1 MRNPEARQELIRVAV
16 LFAGMLMMFLVIV
29 VWLWDLQVVRQS
41 AFVSELNRQSVRRV
55 RIPAWR
61 GRIFDRAGVCLADN
75 RPSYSIALYLEEM
88 RQPGRLKRTIDRVE
102 EVVRELS
109 AQLDVP
115 PQVNR
120 AQIEKHVREQRLL
133 PLLAFKDVGDAV
145 VAKWAEK
152 LGDIPGVDLVIDPM
166 RTYPLGAV
174 AGHTI
179 GYVGRGGQTDTD
191 EDAIRFDYQFAEK
204 ELEGKSG
211 LEKVYDQALQGT
223 PGWELLRIDAFQ
235 FKHKV
240 EEGAKPQPGRD
251 LLLTLDSRLQRLAEE
266 VLGREP
272 GALIITEPATG
283 EVLAMASEP
292 RYDLNDFVPRI
303 TAQRWAELI
312 RDERKPLVNRPV
324 QQYYAP
330 GSTFKMIVALAALT
344 NNRSTPEVVHH
355 CPGYI
360 EVGGTRMHC
369 AVHSGHGD
377 LQLRGAI
384 ERSCNV
390 YFFDLGRD
398 TGWDYIHHM
407 AESMGFGHRTGIE
420 LGPNVEKPGILP
432 NDAWK
437 RQQVG
442 FRWTEGDTCNGSIGQ
457 GYLSVTP
464 IQMAIAIG
472 SIANG
477 GRLMRPRLVAG
488 IRDPETD
495 LVERTRPEVL
505 NELAWPPSA
514 LKLIQYG
521 MRDVIHADHGTGR
534 SARVPNVEYAAKTGT
549 AQFGP
554 RGNNQYHAWMVAYAP
569 FVNPR
574 YVVTLVLD
582 SSDAAGVSAAPRMKR
597 VIEGLFPSG
606 GAS

>member
-1 MRNPEARQELIRVAV
+1 MRNPEARPELIRVTV

-29 VWLWDLQVVRQS
+29 VWLWDLQVVNNS
-41 AFVSELNRQSVRRV
+41 AFMSELNRQSVRRV

-88 RQPGRLKRTIDRVE
+88 RQTGRLKRTIDRVE
-102 EVVRELS
+102 AVVQELS

-179 GYVGRGGQTDTD
+179 GYVGRAGRPAPMRTPSASTTSSPRRKWRASPVWRRFTTRRFRARRAGNCCASTPSSSSTRSRRARSRSPA
-191 EDAIRFDYQFAEK
+191 AICSSPSTAACRK
-204 ELEGKSG
+204 
-211 LEKVYDQALQGT
+211 
-223 PGWELLRIDAFQ
+223 
-235 FKHKV
+235 
-240 EEGAKPQPGRD
+240 
-251 LLLTLDSRLQRLAEE
+251 LAED

-272 GALIITEPATG
+272 GSLIISDPNTG

-303 TAQRWAELI
+303 TSQRWAEI
-312 RDERKPLVNRPV
+312 TRDERKPLLNRPV

-355 CPGYI
+355 CIGHI

-432 NDAWK
+432 NDTWK
-437 RQQVG
+437 RQEYGV
-442 FRWTEGDTCNGSIGQ
+442 RWTEGDTCNGSIGQ

-464 IQMAIAIG
+464 IQMSAAIG

-477 GRLMRPRLVAG
+477 GKLMRPRLVAG
-488 IRDPETD
+488 IRDPATD
-495 LVERTRPEVL
+495 LVERTQPEVL
-505 NELAWPPSA
+505 NELAWPPVA
-514 LKLIQYG
+514 LKLIQNG
-521 MRDVIHADHGTGR
+521 MYDVIHADHGTGR

-549 AQFGP
+549 AQFGQ
-554 RGNNQYHAWMVAYAP
+554 RGNTQYHAWMVAYAP

-582 SSDAAGVSAAPRMKR
+582 SSDAAGVSAAR
-597 VIEGLFPSG
+597 
-606 GAS
+606 A

>member
-1 MRNPEARQELIRVAV
+1 MRNPEARPELVRVTV
-16 LFAGMLMMFLVIV
+16 LFAGMLVAFMGIV
-29 VWLWDLQVVRQS
+29 LWLWDLQVVNNQ
-41 AFVSELNRQSVRRV
+41 AFMSELNRQSVRRV

-88 RQPGRLKRTIDRVE
+88 RQPGRLKRTIDKVE
-102 EVVRELS
+102 AVIGELS
-109 AQLDVP
+109 AQLGVP

-120 AQIEKHVREQRLL
+120 AEIEKHVREQRLL

-145 VAKWAEK
+145 VARWAEK

-166 RTYPLGAV
+166 RAYPLGAM

-179 GYVGRGGQTDTD
+179 GYVGRGGQVDAD
-191 EDAIRFDYQFAEK
+191 ETMRFDYQFAEK
-204 ELEGKSG
+204 EMEGKAG
-211 LEKVYDQALQGT
+211 LERVYDGVLQGT

-235 FKHKV
+235 FRHKI
-240 EEGAKPQPGRD
+240 EEGATPRPGRD
-251 LLLTLDSRLQRLAEE
+251 VLLTLDTRLQRLAEE
-266 VLGREP
+266 TLGREP
-272 GALIITEPATG
+272 GSLIISDPYTG
-283 EVLAMASEP
+283 EVFAMASEP

-303 TAQRWAELI
+303 TAQRWAELN
-312 RDERKPLVNRPV
+312 RDERNPLLNRPV

-330 GSTFKMIVALAALT
+330 GSTFKMVVALAALT
-344 NNRSTPEVVHH
+344 NNRSTPEVVHN

-377 LQLRGAI
+377 LMLRGAI

-398 TGWDYIHHM
+398 TGWDFIYHM

-420 LGPNVEKPGILP
+420 LGPAVEKPGILP
-432 NDAWK
+432 NDTWK
-437 RQQVG
+437 RQNIG
-442 FRWTEGDTCNGSIGQ
+442 TRWTEGDTCNGSIGQ
-457 GYLSVTP
+457 GFVSVTP
-464 IQMAIAIG
+464 IQMAVAIG

-477 GRLMRPRLVAG
+477 GKLMRPRLVAG
-488 IRDPETD
+488 VRDPVTGR
-495 LVERTRPEVL
+495 VEPTQPEIL
-505 NELAWPPSA
+505 NELGWPREA
-514 LKLIQYG
+514 LELVRGG
-521 MRDVIHADHGTGR
+521 MHDVINADHGTGR
-534 SARVPNVEYAAKTGT
+534 SARVAGVDYAAKTGT
-549 AQFGP
+549 AQFGA
-554 RGNNQYHAWMVAYAP
+554 RGNNQYHAWMVAFAP
-569 FVNPR
+569 FDHPK

-597 VIEGLFPSG
+597 VIEGLFPPG
-606 GAS
+606 GTT

>member
-1 MRNPEARQELIRVAV
+1 MRNPEARPELIRVTV

-29 VWLWDLQVVRQS
+29 AWLWDLQVVNNS
-41 AFVSELNRQSVRRV
+41 AFMSELNRQSVRRV

-88 RQPGRLKRTIDRVE
+88 RQSGRLKRTIDRVE
-102 EVVRELS
+102 AVVQELA

-179 GYVGRGGQTDTD
+179 GYVGRGGQADTD

-204 ELEGKSG
+204 EMEGKSG

-251 LLLTLDSRLQRLAEE
+251 LLLTLDSRLQKLAED

-272 GALIITEPATG
+272 GSLIISDPNTG

-303 TAQRWAELI
+303 TSQRWAELT
-312 RDERKPLVNRPV
+312 RDERKPLLNRPV

-344 NNRSTPEVVHH
+344 NNRSTPDVVHH
-355 CPGYI
+355 CIGHI

-432 NDAWK
+432 NDTWK
-437 RQQVG
+437 RQEYGV
-442 FRWTEGDTCNGSIGQ
+442 RWTEGDTCNGSIGQ
-457 GYLSVTP
+457 GYVSVTP
-464 IQMAIAIG
+464 IQMSAAIG
-472 SIANG
+472 CIANG
-477 GRLMRPRLVAG
+477 GKLMRPRLVAG
-488 IRDPETD
+488 VRDPATD
-495 LVERTRPEVL
+495 LVERTQPEVL
-505 NELAWPPSA
+505 NELAWPPAA
-514 LKLIQYG
+514 LKLIQDG
-521 MRDVIHADHGTGR
+521 MHDVIHADHGTGR

-549 AQFGP
+549 AQFGQ

-597 VIEGLFPSG
+597 VIEGLFPPG